1 MYPSFFLCFHPNDEK
16 KVKKNLVYKI
26 NYFIF
31 APEFNAEPVR
41 NGSEENH
48 NNH

>member
-1 MYPSFFLCFHPNDEK
+1 MYPSFFCAFIRMIK

-48 NNH
+48 NSH

>member
-1 MYPSFFLCFHPNDEK
+1 MQI
-16 KVKKNLVYKI
+16 NLVYKI

-41 NGSEENH
+41 NGTEENH
-48 NNH
+48 NNY